1 MDYTLNDNEIIYLI
15 NEDNDYY
22 RYVLFQKYKP
32 IIISIVKDYYQ
43 KYNGLSILEYDDLLQ
58 EGMIGFNNAINSY
71 NSNNSIFYTYA
82 SICIKRSIISYIRKI
97 YSKKNII
104 FNNILDDSYIDS
116 LIVFDKDIFLSK
128 MYEYE
133 FINLKNILSNEDS
146 LVFELKYNGFS
157 NIEISKLLDFLI
169 GKINRSICKIKFNL
183 RKTNYFSL

>member
-71 NSNNSIFYTYA
+71 NSNNSRQNSHWNYSNKRIKSKVA
-82 SICIKRSIISYIRKI
+82 SIQ
-97 YSKKNII
+97 
-104 FNNILDDSYIDS
+104 
-116 LIVFDKDIFLSK
+116 
-128 MYEYE
+128 
-133 FINLKNILSNEDS
+133 
-146 LVFELKYNGFS
+146 
-157 NIEISKLLDFLI
+157 
-169 GKINRSICKIKFNL
+169 
-183 RKTNYFSL
+183 